1 MAKVKWIV
9 ALNGSVFL
17 LMFGVGMIVALLPQK
32 VLTISGSVTLVGG
45 LASAFA
51 VSYIL
56 AQIPLGKLADRFG
69 TQWFLTAG
77 YFICAIVGLV
87 YYQAETAAA
96 MMIGRMIQ
104 GLGEA
109 PLWALAPALLSV
121 LYPSNKARAMGWYNA
136 SIHLGLTAG
145 SLAGV
150 LVSAVW
156 TGSEPFLLFAGVSAM
171 GGIWTLLALRDTGGA
186 VSGAGPGGAS
196 ADIGRLLKNR
206 TVLFVCAGIML
217 YGLGYGIFLTVIPAF
232 LLMHKGAGASAVG
245 LSFVVFY
252 VAISLAQIIA
262 GPIADR
268 AGRVMPMI
276 SGLAVMA
283 FGMMV
288 FPCLPLVYALA
299 ALFLAAFGLG
309 VFLVASLA
317 FLNDQ
322 VDVHLR
328 GTISGAYYLFWGV
341 GYFFGPMVMGII
353 GDAGHDKMGF
363 LVLGVL
369 YAVIAGMLGLANRRT
384 SAAKSF

>member
-1 MAKVKWIV
+1 MAKVKWVV

-32 VLTISGSVTLVGG
+32 VLTISGSATLVGG

-77 YFICAIVGLV
+77 YFVCAIVGLV
-87 YYQAETAAA
+87 YYKAETTAA
-96 MMIGRMIQ
+96 MMVGRMIQ

-121 LYPSNKARAMGWYNA
+121 LYPSNKARVMGWYNA
-136 SIHLGLTAG
+136 SIHLGLTSG

-150 LVSAVW
+150 LATAAW
-156 TGSEPFLLFAGVSAM
+156 TGSEPFLLFAGVSAF
-171 GGIWTLLALRDTGGA
+171 GGIWTLLALRDSGA
-186 VSGAGPGGAS
+186 VVRGRGPGGAS
-196 ADIGRLLKNR
+196 IDIGRLLR
-206 TVLFVCAGIML
+206 SRIVLTVCAGIML

-232 LLMHKGAGASAVG
+232 LVLHKGAGASAVG

-268 AGRVMPMI
+268 AGRVTPMI
-276 SGLAVMA
+276 SGLLVMA

-288 FPCLPLVYALA
+288 FPRLPLVYALA

-322 VDVHLR
+322 VDMHLR

-341 GYFFGPMVMGII
+341 GYFFGPMVMGVI
-353 GDAGHDKMGF
+353 GDAGHYSRGF
-363 LVLGVL
+363 LLLGGL
-369 YAVIAGMLGLANRRT
+369 YAFIACMLGLANRRT
-384 SAAKSF
+384 LTAKSF